1 MKKVELLAPAGNMEK
16 LEMAFHYGADA
27 VFLGGSM
34 FNLRAGSHNF
44 SDEQL
49 KVAVKYAHDLGKRVY
64 VALNVIPH
72 GGEFDLLPRYV
83 KFLEEIGVNGV
94 IVADL
99 GVFQIVQENSS
110 LPISISTQASNT
122 NWRSVKMWKD
132 MGAKRVVLAR
142 EISLENIAEIRAK
155 VPDIEIEVFIH
166 GAMCMAVSGR
176 CILSNNMTGRDANRG
191 DCAQSCRWNY
201 SVDEENMEG
210 DDLPSGN
217 SEGYSF
223 LFNSKD
229 LCTIKIIDK
238 LLDLGID
245 SLKIEGRM
253 KGIYYVANVVK
264 VYKDALNSYYSPE
277 GFKYNPQWLEELES
291 TSHRSYSTGFL
302 EDKPTEEAMNYRD
315 RNSYSQTHQLV
326 AKVIEKISD
335 TEFKL
340 AIRNRLQTG
349 EVLEVI
355 NPTFGIKTIT
365 LPEMRLLNKK
375 DEEIVT
381 VANPNSTVII
391 SLPDTELEV
400 FDMIRKCMN

>member
-1 MKKVELLAPAGNMEK
+1 
-16 LEMAFHYGADA
+16 
-27 VFLGGSM
+27 
-34 FNLRAGSHNF
+34 
-44 SDEQL
+44 
-49 KVAVKYAHDLGKRVY
+49 
-64 VALNVIPH
+64 
-72 GGEFDLLPRYV
+72 
-83 KFLEEIGVNGV
+83 
-94 IVADL
+94 
-99 GVFQIVQENSS
+99 
-110 LPISISTQASNT
+110 
-122 NWRSVKMWKD
+122 
-132 MGAKRVVLAR
+132 
-142 EISLENIAEIRAK
+142 
-155 VPDIEIEVFIH
+155 
-166 GAMCMAVSGR
+166 
-176 CILSNNMTGRDANRG
+176 
-191 DCAQSCRWNY
+191 RWNY

-210 DDLPSGN
+210 DNLPSDTS

-264 VYKDALNSYYSPE
+264 VYKDALNSYYSPK
-277 GFKYNPQWLEELES
+277 GFQYNPQWLEELES

-302 EDKPTEEAMNYRD
+302 QNKPTEEAMNYRD

-381 VANPNSTVII
+381 FANPNSTVII
-391 SLPDTELEV
+391 SLPDTKLEV